1 MFFLNFF
8 SRNFLIL
15 QIIFSF
21 FCGEILAKKSP
32 SPEILKNNSENNI
45 LPKITI
51 TATNENQDGYKAES
65 QASSTRTNK
74 ILRDIPQTINVVSQQ
89 QIGDQN
95 IVNMEQATLYI
106 PSVNIQQGEGNRDQI
121 SIRGNSST
129 ADFFIDGARDDMQYF
144 RDFYNIEKVE
154 FLNGPNALA
163 FGRGGAGGLV
173 NRVSKFADGIKK
185 RQIILSGGS
194 FENRRLQTD
203 LSEKINDKL
212 SLRFNGFYEKSRTFR
227 DYGNLERFGFNPTG
241 TIVLGKN
248 TDIKFGYEHF
258 YDNRFND
265 RGVPSKNGEPLKT
278 STSKFF
284 GNPNENDSENK
295 LDSVFATINH
305 EFQNQLQ
312 LKNYTRFTQY
322 SKFYKNVFASGEV
335 GASNKFN
342 LSAYNNSQE
351 RKNFTNQTDL
361 TKKFEA
367 FSLKHLALFGTEITH
382 QDSSASRL
390 SGYFNNK
397 NTSLAISIFDDINLT
412 PITYRRAS
420 SDANNNSNVTV
431 LGSYLQDQITF
442 NEHFELTAGLRLDS
456 FDIKLENKNTGQN
469 FKRRDNFI
477 SPKVGLVFKPQKN
490 LSIYSSYSTSYLPSA
505 GDQFSSLDAK
515 SKSLKPEKL
524 QNYEIGTKWDITE
537 KFNFN
542 TAIFQL
548 DRTNSRANDPS
559 GSGYYVLTGSSKIRG
574 FETSATGEISKKFEV
589 VASYSHL
596 DARISSDTA
605 DAKKG
610 NKLALTPSNK
620 IALWNKYKFSP
631 ELSFGLGFIKQSSQY
646 SAVDNK
652 VKLKGF
658 NRFDSAIFY
667 KIDEKIRAQINVENI
682 FNKKYFLTAH
692 NNNNLQFGSTRAFKA
707 SLNMEF

>member
-1 MFFLNFF
+1 MFFSNFF
-8 SRNFLIL
+8 RRNFLIG

-21 FCGEILAKKSP
+21 FCAEIFAKTSP
-32 SPEILKNNSENNI
+32 SPEFLKNNSANNI

-51 TATNENQDGYKAES
+51 TATNENQDGYKAENVT
-65 QASSTRTNK
+65 SSTRTNK
-74 ILRDIPQTINVVSQQ
+74 ILRDIPQAINAVSQQ
-89 QIGDQN
+89 QIRDQN

-173 NRVSKFADGIKK
+173 NRVSKFADGVKK

-194 FENRRLQTD
+194 FENRRFQTD
-203 LSEKINDKL
+203 LSEKINENL
-212 SLRFNGFYEKSRTFR
+212 SLRFNGFYEKSQSFR

-248 TDIKFGYEHF
+248 TDVRFGYEHF

-278 STSKFF
+278 SASKFF

-305 EFQNQLQ
+305 EFQNQFQ
-312 LKNYTRFTQY
+312 LKNYTRFTKY
-322 SKFYKNVFASGEV
+322 SKFYKNVYASGEV
-335 GASNKFN
+335 GSNNQFN

-382 QDSSASRL
+382 QDSSSSRF

-397 NTSLAISIFDDINLT
+397 NATLPISIFDDINLT
-412 PITYRRAS
+412 PITY
-420 SDANNNSNVTV
+420 
-431 LGSYLQDQITF
+431 
-442 NEHFELTAGLRLDS
+442 
-456 FDIKLENKNTGQN
+456 
-469 FKRRDNFI
+469 
-477 SPKVGLVFKPQKN
+477 
-490 LSIYSSYSTSYLPSA
+490 
-505 GDQFSSLDAK
+505 
-515 SKSLKPEKL
+515 
-524 QNYEIGTKWDITE
+524 
-537 KFNFN
+537 
-542 TAIFQL
+542 
-548 DRTNSRANDPS
+548 SRA
-559 GSGYYVLTGSSKIRG
+559 
-574 FETSATGEISKKFEV
+574 
-589 VASYSHL
+589 
-596 DARISSDTA
+596 
-605 DAKKG
+605 
-610 NKLALTPSNK
+610 
-620 IALWNKYKFSP
+620 
-631 ELSFGLGFIKQSSQY
+631 
-646 SAVDNK
+646 
-652 VKLKGF
+652 
-658 NRFDSAIFY
+658 
-667 KIDEKIRAQINVENI
+667 
-682 FNKKYFLTAH
+682 
-692 NNNNLQFGSTRAFKA
+692 
-707 SLNMEF
+707 

>member
-15 QIIFSF
+15 QIIFGF
-21 FCGEILAKKSP
+21 FCTEILAKKSP
-32 SPEILKNNSENNI
+32 SSEPLKNISENNI

-51 TATNENQDGYKAES
+51 TATNENQDGYKAGS
-65 QASSTRTNK
+65 LNSSTRTNK
-74 ILRDIPQTINVVSQQ
+74 ILRDIPQAINTVSEQ
-89 QIGDQN
+89 QIRDQN

-121 SIRGNSST
+121 SIRGNTST

-173 NRVSKFADGIKK
+173 NRVSKFADGVKK
-185 RQIILSGGS
+185 RQIILAGGS

-212 SLRFNGFYEKSRTFR
+212 SLRFNGFYEKSQTFR

-241 TIVLGKN
+241 TIIIGKN

-295 LDSVFATINH
+295 LDSAFATVNH

-322 SKFYKNVFASGEV
+322 SKFYKNVYAGGEV
-335 GASNKFN
+335 GTNNQFN
-342 LSAYNNSQE
+342 LLAYNNAQE
-351 RKNFTNQTDL
+351 RKNFTNQTDI

-382 QDSSASRL
+382 QNSSTSRL

-397 NTSLAISIFDDINLT
+397 DASLPISIFDDINLT
-412 PITYRRAS
+412 SVTYRRAS
-420 SDANNNSNVTV
+420 SDIKKSSVAV
-431 LGSYLQDQITF
+431 LGTYLQDQITL
-442 NEHFELTAGLRLDS
+442 NEHFELTAGLRFDS
-456 FDIKLENKNTGQN
+456 FDIKLENKNNGQN

-477 SPKVGLVFKPQKN
+477 SPKVGLVFKPKKN
-490 LSIYSSYSTSYLPSA
+490 LSVYSNYSTSYLPSA

-515 SKSLKPEKL
+515 SKFLKPEKL

-537 KFNFN
+537 KLNFN

-548 DRTNSRANDPS
+548 DRTNTRAYDPS
-559 GSGYYVLTGSSKIRG
+559 GSGYFVLTGSSKIRG
-574 FETSATGEISKKFEV
+574 FEASSTGKINKNIEV
-589 VASYSHL
+589 IASYSHL
-596 DARISSDTA
+596 DARISSATL

-620 IALWNKYKFSP
+620 FALWNKYKFSQ

-658 NRFDSAIFY
+658 NRFDGALFY
-667 KIDEKIRAQINVENI
+667 KIDEKTRAQINVENI

-692 NNNNLQFGSTRAFKA
+692 NNNNLQFVSTRAFKA

>member
-1 MFFLNFF
+1 MFFSNFF
-8 SRNFLIL
+8 TRNFLIL

-21 FCGEILAKKSP
+21 FCTEILAKKSP
-32 SPEILKNNSENNI
+32 SPEILKNNYEKNI

-51 TATNENQDGYKAES
+51 TATNQNQNGYRAES
-65 QASSTRTNK
+65 TNSSTRTNQ
-74 ILRDIPQTINVVSQQ
+74 ILRDIPQTINTVSQQ
-89 QIGDQN
+89 QIRDQN

-121 SIRGNSST
+121 SIRGNTST

-212 SLRFNGFYEKSRTFR
+212 SLRFNGFYEKSQTFR

-265 RGVPSKNGEPLKT
+265 RGVPSKNGAPLKT
-278 STSKFF
+278 SASKFF

-295 LDSVFATINH
+295 LDSVFATVNH
-305 EFQNQLQ
+305 EFPNQLQ

-322 SKFYKNVFASGEV
+322 SKFYKNVYANSEV
-335 GASNKFN
+335 DANNKFK

-351 RKNFTNQTDL
+351 RKNFTNQTDI

-367 FSLKHLALFGTEITH
+367 FSLKHLALFGTEITR

-397 NTSLAISIFDDINLT
+397 DATLPISIFDDINLT
-412 PITYRRAS
+412 PISYRRTS
-420 SDANNNSNVTV
+420 SDINNNSNVVV
-431 LGSYLQDQITF
+431 LGTYLQDQIAF
-442 NEHFELTAGLRLDS
+442 NEHFELTAGLRFDS

-490 LSIYSSYSTSYLPSA
+490 LSIYSSYGTSYLPSA
-505 GDQFSSLDAK
+505 GDQFNSLDAK
-515 SKSLKPEKL
+515 SKFLKPEK
-524 QNYEIGTKWDITE
+524 
-537 KFNFN
+537 
-542 TAIFQL
+542 
-548 DRTNSRANDPS
+548 
-559 GSGYYVLTGSSKIRG
+559 
-574 FETSATGEISKKFEV
+574 
-589 VASYSHL
+589 
-596 DARISSDTA
+596 
-605 DAKKG
+605 
-610 NKLALTPSNK
+610 
-620 IALWNKYKFSP
+620 
-631 ELSFGLGFIKQSSQY
+631 
-646 SAVDNK
+646 
-652 VKLKGF
+652 
-658 NRFDSAIFY
+658 
-667 KIDEKIRAQINVENI
+667 
-682 FNKKYFLTAH
+682 
-692 NNNNLQFGSTRAFKA
+692 
-707 SLNMEF
+707 

>member
-8 SRNFLIL
+8 YRNFLIL

-21 FCGEILAKKSP
+21 FCSEILAKKTH
-32 SPEILKNNSENNI
+32 SPEISKNNSEKNI
-45 LPKITI
+45 LPKIII
-51 TATNENQDGYKAES
+51 TATAENQENYRSENTS
-65 QASSTRTNK
+65 SSTRTNK
-74 ILRDIPQTINVVSQQ
+74 ILRDIPQAINTVSQQ
-89 QIGDQN
+89 QIRDQN

-121 SIRGNSST
+121 SIRGNTST

-185 RQIILSGGS
+185 RQLILSGGS

-203 LSEKINDKL
+203 LSEKISDKL
-212 SLRFNGFYEKSRTFR
+212 SFRLNGFYEKSQTFR

-241 TIVLGKN
+241 TIILGKN
-248 TDIKFGYEHF
+248 TDIKFGYEYF

-265 RGVPSKNGEPLKT
+265 RGVPSKNGKPLKT

-295 LDSVFATINH
+295 LNSVFATINH
-305 EFQNQLQ
+305 EFQNQFQ

-322 SKFYKNVFASGEV
+322 SKFYKNVYASGEV
-335 GASNKFN
+335 DANNHFN

-351 RKNFTNQTDL
+351 RNNFTNQTDI

-367 FSLKHLALFGTEITH
+367 FSVNHLALFGTEITH

-397 NTSLAISIFDDINLT
+397 DTNLPISIFDDINLT
-412 PITYRRAS
+412 SVTYRRAS
-420 SDANNNSNVTV
+420 SDANNNSNVMV
-431 LGSYLQDQITF
+431 LGSYLQDQITV
-442 NEHFELTAGLRLDS
+442 NKYFEITAGLRFDS
-456 FDIKLENKNTGQN
+456 FGVKLENKNTRQN

-477 SPKVGLVFKPQKN
+477 SPKIGLVFKPQKN
-490 LSIYSSYSTSYLPSA
+490 LSIYSSYGTSYLPSA
-505 GDQFSSLDAK
+505 GDQFNALDAK
-515 SKSLKPEKL
+515 SKFLKPEKL
-524 QNYEIGTKWDITE
+524 QNYEIGTKWDINE
-537 KFNFN
+537 KLNFN

-548 DRTNSRANDPS
+548 DRTNTRANDPR
-559 GSGYYVLTGSSKIRG
+559 GSGYYVLTGSSRIRG
-574 FETSATGEISKKFEV
+574 FETSTTGEITKKFEV

-596 DARISSDTA
+596 DARISSATI

-620 IALWNKYKFSP
+620 IALWNKYKFSQR
-631 ELSFGLGFIKQSSQY
+631 LSFGLGFIKQSSQY

-658 NRFDSAIFY
+658 NRLDGAIFY
-667 KIDEKIRAQINVENI
+667 KIAEKTRAQINVENI

-692 NNNNLQFGSTRAFKA
+692 NNNNLQFGSVRAFKA